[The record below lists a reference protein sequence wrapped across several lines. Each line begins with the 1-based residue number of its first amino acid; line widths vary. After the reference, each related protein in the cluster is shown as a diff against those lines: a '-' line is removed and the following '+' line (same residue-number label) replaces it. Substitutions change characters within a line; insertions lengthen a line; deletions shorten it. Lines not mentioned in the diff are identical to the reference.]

1 MQIQNLLRKNAMQ
14 RILIAFY
21 FTLFF
26 AVSANDF
33 EYPTLIN
40 PDGTIQ
46 VREFSNEQKA
56 SFEIVKKEV
65 RYFQAELSR
74 MLPYLIRQG
83 KIKNN
88 SYTREIRNFTETQPG
103 RRNQHFVIE
112 SFVLK
117 LAEGKIDMISFQKRR
132 TRLNPKMDSET
143 VIKSISNDMGNED
156 MTSVKLQIDTHTNYT
171 ESNSPISRVF
181 SMTQI
186 PSPVDRIKLLRS
198 YRTKLEEVVRE
209 LDKLVDHKALN
220 DHTILSNTLNDIE
233 LE

>member
-1 MQIQNLLRKNAMQ
+1 MQ
-14 RILIAFY
+14 RILMAIY
-21 FTLFF
+21 FTLLF

-46 VREFSNEQKA
+46 VREFSNEQKTTY
-56 SFEIVKKEV
+56 EVVKKEV
-65 RYFQAELSR
+65 KYFQAELSR

-103 RRNQHFVIE
+103 RRNQHFVQETFI
-112 SFVLK
+112 LK
-117 LAEGKIDMISFQKRR
+117 LAEGKIDTISFLKRR

-143 VIKSISNDMGNED
+143 VIKSISNDTGNEE

-171 ESNSPISRVF
+171 EPNAPISRKF
-181 SMTQI
+181 SMTEI

-198 YRTKLEEVVRE
+198 YRSKLEEAVRE